1 MLLLIRISRGYAGE
15 RRDMRWTN
23 RLSWGAQPGRS
34 VGKPSTML
42 EDRLESGMDTEE
54 SGKGNTLAPEAV
66 KVPLGWFQAGNR
78 KP

>member
-1 MLLLIRISRGYAGE
+1 
-15 RRDMRWTN
+15 
-23 RLSWGAQPGRS
+23 
-34 VGKPSTML
+34 ML